1 MLRGAVKAAVV
12 AKVLDIAR
20 RELSKP
26 ENQRKAKE
34 LISKLASKSKG
45 ARGR

>member
-1 MLRGAVKAAVV
+1 MFKGAIKAAVV
-12 AKVLDIAR
+12 AKVIDIAR

-34 LISKLASKSKG
+34 LIGKLASKSK
-45 ARGR
+45 RGSGR

>member
-1 MLRGAVKAAVV
+1 MLKGIVKAAVV

-34 LISKLASKSKG
+34 MIGRLAGKTK
-45 ARGR
+45 R

>member
-1 MLRGAVKAAVV
+1 MLKGAIKAAVV
-12 AKVLDIAR
+12 AKVLDVAR

-34 LISKLASKSKG
+34 LLGKLASRAKG
-45 ARGR
+45 TPRA